1 MMAHV
6 ARHGGTRDKVKYLTD
21 RNTSIALVSRE
32 ILFFCVSCLLNNDS
46 SKQQH
51 LSSVSCRFAPP
62 RIPPK

>member
-32 ILFFCVSCLLNNDS
+32 ILFFCVSCLLNN
-46 SKQQH
+46 QQH
-51 LSSVSCRFAPP
+51 LSVSCVRAT
-62 RIPPK
+62 KDST

>member
-32 ILFFCVSCLLNNDS
+32 ILFFCVSCLLNN
-46 SKQQH
+46 QQH
-51 LSSVSCRFAPP
+51 L
-62 RIPPK
+62 